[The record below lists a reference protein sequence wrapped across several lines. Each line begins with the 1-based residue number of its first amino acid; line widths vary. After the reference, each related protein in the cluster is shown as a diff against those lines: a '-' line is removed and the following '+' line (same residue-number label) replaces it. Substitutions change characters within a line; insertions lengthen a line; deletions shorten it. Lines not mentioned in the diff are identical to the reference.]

1 VLTVVLRYHGSLESR
16 KSLHM
21 MYVPALAERGLIK
34 QKKHILTVQ
43 LLHSWFRNHYIVS
56 TLVIN
61 M

>member
-34 QKKHILTVQ
+34 QK
-43 LLHSWFRNHYIVS
+43 
-56 TLVIN
+56 
-61 M
+61 